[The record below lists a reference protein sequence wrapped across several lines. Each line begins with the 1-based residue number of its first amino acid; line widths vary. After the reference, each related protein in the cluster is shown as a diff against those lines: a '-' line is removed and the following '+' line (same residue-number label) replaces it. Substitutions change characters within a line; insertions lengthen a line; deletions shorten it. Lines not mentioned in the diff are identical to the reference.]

1 MKKIAYLLLITS
13 IIGCNRNQNNTSKKD
28 DTKSLTIQQTQISQD
43 ESDFFNY
50 KPDIRIFT
58 VLAFV
63 NAGGYEPF
71 NLDSISEERKEIRL
85 YLDSV
90 VSDSLKKEIK
100 DICKPMKSHRFIIPQ
115 IQLALNL
122 TYPPNFKWLP
132 DSLKAKPGPKK
143 FKDEEKYLKLLN
155 EFYLRADIPKLWG
168 KYSPAFESNNLKY
181 SQFGSQAINNIT
193 EFCRVDSSFY
203 EKKYGKFNFYEEELA
218 NKGWGSIFSSKDTVF
233 YFMNYQADG
242 EAAFYHESLH
252 LLINAITDKYSEL
265 LKTKKEIVTIASDKR
280 FKLGLY
286 IALNDLFSECM
297 VTTLDFTLRE
307 KYNNYSREVIV
318 NNLEKE
324 YKRGL
329 ILVPYFYNSLK
340 EYQGSDLTIEQYYPR
355 IIDGIDVDMEKAQWK
370 EYVENK
376 NSIANRIAGSASN

>member
-1 MKKIAYLLLITS
+1 MMNKLTYIVLIVS
-13 IIGCNRNQNNTSKKD
+13 VFGCSNNRNNTSKKD
-28 DTKSLTIQQTQISQD
+28 DAKTLVIQQTQISQY

-50 KPDIRIFT
+50 RPDIRVFT

-71 NLDSISEERKEIRL
+71 NLDSISEERKGIRL
-85 YLDSV
+85 YLDSI
-90 VSDSLKKEIK
+90 VSDSLKQEIK
-100 DICKPMKSHRFIIPQ
+100 DICKPEKRHRFIVPQ

-132 DSLKAKPGPKK
+132 DSLKAKPGPKN

-155 EFYLRADIPKLWG
+155 EFYVKADIPKLWK

-181 SQFGSQAINNIT
+181 SQFGSQAIKNIT

-203 EKKYGKFNFYEEELA
+203 KTKYGKFNFYEEELA

-233 YFMNYQADG
+233 YFMNFQVDG

-252 LLINAITDKYSEL
+252 LLINSITDKYSEL
-265 LKTKKEIVTIASDKR
+265 LKTKKEIVNIASDRR
-280 FKLGLY
+280 FKLGTY

-297 VTTLDFTLRE
+297 VTTIDFTLRE
-307 KYNNYSREVIV
+307 KYNNCSREAIV
-318 NNLEKE
+318 ANLERE
-324 YKRGL
+324 YKKGL

-340 EYQGSDLTIEQYYPR
+340 KYQESDLTIEQFYPR
-355 IIDGIDVDMEKAQWK
+355 IIDGIDFEREKAQWN
-370 EYVENK
+370 EYIENK
-376 NSIANRIAGSASN
+376 NTIAGILYK